1 MIQLLTKPEVVPF
14 RLTRNIVDG
23 MGPCGTEGA
32 FCSAA
37 EATAAALRENSS
49 ALLTILSA
57 VVSDPLYKW
66 SISPIKALQRQRTAF
81 QNEEEEDGNANETP
95 FRQLMP
101 GEGSA
106 RSFGF
111 DQRDNEAA
119 TQAIA
124 RIHEK
129 LQGYEDGTAGEQQ
142 SVESQVQLLI
152 NCSRDPNNL
161 CVMFEGWA
169 PWS

>member
-1 MIQLLTKPEVVPF
+1 M
-14 RLTRNIVDG
+14 VDG

-37 EATAAALRENSS
+37 EQTTAALRENSS

-66 SISPIKALQRQRTAF
+66 SISPIKALQRQRAAF
-81 QNEEEEDGNANETP
+81 RDDDGEDDDDNGNAKSP
-95 FRQLMP
+95 VGRLMP
-101 GEGSA
+101 PEASLAASGSA
-106 RSFGF
+106 VEHRG
-111 DQRDNEAA
+111 NEPAA
-119 TQAIA
+119 QAIA

-142 SVESQVQLLI
+142 SIESQVQLLI
-152 NCSRDPNNL
+152 NSARDPNNL